1 MDDGFGGYNR
11 SLDVPVENTML
22 EVVCFGGCSSCTQQH
37 AISIP
42 AGWSGL
48 SSWVMPDETDIVALL
63 NEIYP
68 ELVILQTMDEMYYP
82 SEGVNT
88 IGTWESQSAYKIKV
102 SEDVTLN
109 ITGLPEQN
117 KSVQLSQGW
126 NLVPVISENPVDVV
140 QLFAAITDKLV
151 VVKGI
156 ADSGIYWLEY
166 NINTLVEMKVGK
178 AYFVLMNEAG
188 EITFP

>member
-1 MDDGFGGYNR
+1 
-11 SLDVPVENTML
+11 
-22 EVVCFGGCSSCTQQH
+22 
-37 AISIP
+37 
-42 AGWSGL
+42 
-48 SSWVMPDETDIVALL
+48 MPDETDIATLL

-68 ELVILQTMDEMYYP
+68 ELIILQTMEAMYYP

-102 SEDVTLN
+102 SQEVSLN
-109 ITGLPEQN
+109 ITGFPEQN
-117 KSVQLSQGW
+117 HTLQLAQGW
-126 NLVPVISENPVDVV
+126 NLVPVVSNNPVDVV
-140 QLFAAITDKLV
+140 DLFSSVSDKLV

-156 ADSGIYWLEY
+156 ADNGVYWLEY
-166 NINTLVEMKVGK
+166 EINTIVNMMPGK